1 MEINFDAIRTI
12 CKQKSFSQEYIA
24 HVLGL
29 SQAQYSRLENGSMVF
44 RVDVLARLL
53 EILDV
58 NPLDVLV
65 FSPNQMKLIAQSL
78 SIENII
84 EERLEKL
91 NLFPLMK
98 KEMKDIDGGY
108 KAISY
113 DLLRHRSI
121 LQMNN

>member
-1 MEINFDAIRTI
+1 MKINFDAIRTI
-12 CKQKSFSQEYIA
+12 RKRKAFSQEYIA

-44 RVDVLARLL
+44 RVDILARLL

-58 NPLDVLV
+58 NPLEVLV
-65 FSPNQMKLIAQSL
+65 FSPNQMELIAQSL

-91 NLFPLMK
+91 NLFPLTK
-98 KEMKDIDGGY
+98 KEMKNIDGGY

-113 DLLRHRSI
+113 DLLRDRSV

>member
-1 MEINFDAIRTI
+1 MIW
-12 CKQKSFSQEYIA
+12 
-24 HVLGL
+24 
-29 SQAQYSRLENGSMVF
+29 
-44 RVDVLARLL
+44 
-53 EILDV
+53 
-58 NPLDVLV
+58 
-65 FSPNQMKLIAQSL
+65 KLIAQSL

-98 KEMKDIDGGY
+98 KEIKDIEGGY

-113 DLLRHRSI
+113 DLLRYRSV